1 MTAVLAKGSKI
12 VHMSLLHAFLEQ
24 RECETYW
31 PAFLRENVSLEHLGD
46 LSPGELKQCTGTSS
60 HEYSP
65 TASPAT
71 LRVECSLPG
80 LGLRLGLGLGLGAS
94 SCLG

>member
-1 MTAVLAKGSKI
+1 MLAKGSKI

-65 TASPAT
+65 TDSPAT
-71 LRVECSLPG
+71 LRVECSLRRVRAKVRVG
-80 LGLRLGLGLGLGAS
+80 VRVRVRVRV
-94 SCLG
+94 